1 MRSRFGMMRFGVS
14 RRLRPERARRGNPRD
29 SRRRGRRERAGRARR
44 RRVHVR
50 ALVNEQFEQVGSG
63 VAHGDQRGRR
73 EHVCLLCKLR
83 ARARRGSVADP
94 PRIRPKSKTTLSFRL
109 TSAAVVRV
117 GAAFQEELAQIPR
130 AAGDRRG
137 QRGYAAREARA
148 GRRARVE
155 ERARDAIRAGGGE
168 LFGGGFFERR
178 FFAPRRR
185 LTRAARRHLQR
196 RAAVAVERVQ
206 GEDARLALA
215 EAATLRVRLGSRAGL
230 DQPRR
235 ALRVRRPGCDVRG
248 VPACH
253 RAEDLNR
260 RARREERARRA
271 GRARGDRREQS
282 RPRGS
287 IRVVGTR
294 ACREET
300 LDIVSSVRHGRVAKR
315 ARRDADSIRGLL
327 PVFRRVAARVEMRRA
342 GV

>member
-1 MRSRFGMMRFGVS
+1 MMRRRRRPRLRFGVS
-14 RRLRPERARRGNPRD
+14 RRLRPERARRGDPRD
-29 SRRRGRRERAGRARR
+29 GRRRGRRERAGRARR

-50 ALVNEQFEQVGSG
+50 ALVDEQFEQVGPG

-73 EHVCLLCKLR
+73 ERRR
-83 ARARRGSVADP
+83 AHARRGSVADP
-94 PRIRPKSKTTLSFRL
+94 PRIRPRRTLSFFSL
-109 TSAAVVRV
+109 GGASAAAVVRV
-117 GAAFQEELAQIPR
+117 GAAFQEELAQLPR
-130 AAGDRRG
+130 APGDRRG
-137 QRGYAAREARA
+137 QRGCAAREARA

-168 LFGGGFFERR
+168 LFGGGFFERG

-185 LTRAARRHLQR
+185 LTRASRRHLQR

-206 GEDARLALA
+206 REDERLAV
-215 EAATLRVRLGSRAGL
+215 AAAAALRVRLGSRAGL
-230 DQPRR
+230 DHPRR

-271 GRARGDRREQS
+271 GRARGDGREQS